1 MAIRERDYVV
11 AAEIIGYPRWQ
22 IIIRHIMP
30 GVVPSTMAY
39 AVADA
44 VLTMGALSSF
54 AFLGVGVQPPTA
66 EWGAIM
72 YEGRAYLDSA
82 WWITVCP
89 GLLLAATGFALSLLA
104 DGLVPS
110 DD

>member
-1 MAIRERDYVV
+1 M
-11 AAEIIGYPRWQ
+11 
-22 IIIRHIMP
+22 
-30 GVVPSTMAY
+30 VPVTVAY

-44 VLTMGALSSF
+44 ILTMGALSSF
-54 AFLGVGVQPPTA
+54 AFLGVGVQPPTP

-89 GLLLAATGFALSLLA
+89 GPAAGAHRLRPQPARPTDCCA
-104 DGLVPS
+104 VS
-110 DD
+110 DAS